1 MTAKKKRGL
10 GRGLDALIPVVE
22 TGLQT
27 VPISDLRPNRMQPR
41 SAFDETGLEELA
53 ESIRVQGVVQPI
65 VVTARDKGYVI
76 VAGERRWRAA
86 KRADLQEVP
95 VVVRE
100 VVNEQEMLELALVE
114 NLQRADLNVL
124 EEAEGYHTLTRKYG
138 LSQEDVGRKT
148 GKSRATVANA
158 LRLLNLPA
166 TIQVFLREG
175 RLTAG
180 QARPLLSISGETRQI
195 ELAERAVKEG
205 LSARA
210 IEALAAAGKQR
221 QKKDAKKKQDP
232 NTEAAA
238 ERLTRRLQ
246 TKVEIRRRGRGG
258 VVQVHYHSEEE
269 LMRLYELMMGKG
281 GGS

>member
-1 MTAKKKRGL
+1 MMGKKKRGL

-41 SAFDETGLEELA
+41 SAFDEAGLDELA
-53 ESIRVQGVVQPI
+53 ESIRIQGVVQPI
-65 VVTARDKGYVI
+65 VVTAQDNGYVI

-100 VVNEQEMLELALVE
+100 VADEQEMLELALVE
-114 NLQRADLNVL
+114 NLQRADLNPL
-124 EEAEGYHTLTRKYG
+124 EEAEGYRTLTRMYG

-148 GKSRATVANA
+148 GKSRAAVANA

-166 TIQVFLREG
+166 TVQSFVREG

-180 QARPLLSISGETRQI
+180 QARPLLAIAGEAKQVAI
-195 ELAERAVKEG
+195 AERAVKEG

-210 IEALAAAGKQR
+210 IEALAARGKQQR
-221 QKKDAKKKQDP
+221 KAKTKKQQDP
-232 NTEAAA
+232 NTGAAA
-238 ERLTRRLQ
+238 ERLTRKLQ

-258 VVQVHYHSEEE
+258 VVRVHYHSEEE
-269 LMRLYELMMGKG
+269 LMRLYELLMGEG
-281 GGS
+281 GKN